1 MTYRKELSSVQ
12 SEELLRIL
20 MGRFEKNMY
29 RHRDIKWA
37 HILLRIEYNHEK
49 LWSLREMES
58 SGGEPDIIGYDSET
72 DTYIFYDC
80 SKESPIGRRSL
91 CYDLE

>member
-1 MTYRKELSSVQ
+1 MIYRKELSSVQ

-37 HILLRIEYNHEK
+37 HILARLEGNPEK
-49 LWSLREMES
+49 LWSLSEMEN
-58 SGGEPDIIGYDSET
+58 SGGEPDIIGYDSEM

-80 SKESPIGRRSL
+80 SKESPSGRRSL